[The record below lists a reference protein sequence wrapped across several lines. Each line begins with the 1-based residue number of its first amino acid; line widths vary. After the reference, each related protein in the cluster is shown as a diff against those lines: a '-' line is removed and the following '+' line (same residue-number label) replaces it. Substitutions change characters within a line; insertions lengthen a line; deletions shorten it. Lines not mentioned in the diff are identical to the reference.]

1 MMEQSNFVP
10 KAIALLETFLQT
22 TINWA
27 VAPTNA
33 SCLLVAAKEWVS
45 SVWLPFVQAWREL

>member
-1 MMEQSNFVP
+1 MEQRNFVP
-10 KAIALLETFLQT
+10 KTIALLGTLLQSM
-22 TINWA
+22 IDCA

-45 SVWLPFVQAWREL
+45 GVWLQFVGAWHEL